1 MHFDTFK
8 EIMDYA
14 VEKEREAAEFY
25 DELSRQ
31 GQFSNIKDIFSG
43 FAKEEKR
50 HQSMLQDFT
59 KKNLEYYK
67 IEKIPNLKRTDYL
80 VDITYEP
87 GMPYSDILILAAKRE
102 EKALKFYSDLS
113 ENTHKQEHKALF
125 RILAQEEAQHKLRL
139 ETMLDD
145 HMAEMGD

>member
-1 MHFDTFK
+1 M
-8 EIMDYA
+8 EYA
-14 VEKEREAAEFY
+14 VDKEREAAAFY

-31 GQFSNIKDIFSG
+31 GEFSNVKEIFKG

-50 HQSMLQDFT
+50 HQRLLEDFT
-59 KKNLEYYK
+59 EKNLEIYK
-67 IEKIPNLKRTDYL
+67 IKDIPDLKRSDYL
-80 VDITYEP
+80 VDISYEP

-102 EKALKFYSDLS
+102 EKALKFYSDFS
-113 ENTHKQEHKALF
+113 EKTDKEEHRALF
-125 RILAQEEAQHKLRL
+125 KILAQEEAKHKLRL